1 MKLPQYIV
9 VGLWGNYS
17 ESRTADDLRHAKKIQ
32 SGWKGRQ
39 ADRLEIHGIASLVQ
53 LEELEWE
60 RPRYEE

>member
-32 SGWKGRQ
+32 SGWKGRR
-39 ADRLEIHGIASLVQ
+39 ASRLEIHAIG
-53 LEELEWE
+53 ELAKVEEWE
-60 RPRYEE
+60 RPRDVE

>member
-9 VGLWGNYS
+9 VGLWGAYS

-39 ADRLEIHGIASLVQ
+39 ASRLEIYKVGSFVRV
-53 LEELEWE
+53 EELAWE
-60 RPRYEE
+60 RPE